1 MTAYKPII
9 VHGGGKEI
17 SRWVEK
23 VGMEPQFIN
32 GLRVTDISSYMG
44 FEDPQAV
51 YKWQSGKTLPS
62 LGNMIALAKLF
73 RTPIE
78 SIIVITG
85 EERDSSPVVIRD
97 ELQIGAA

>member
-1 MTAYKPII
+1 MTAYTFGIDMAATGRRI
-9 VHGGGKEI
+9 RELRI
-17 SRWVEK
+17 L
-23 VGMEPQFIN
+23 N

-73 RTPIE
+73 GTPIE